1 MHEFL
6 VSAAAFIVLIGVMVL
21 IHEAGHFV
29 VAKLCGVRVERFSIG
44 FPPRLF
50 GFQIGETDYCI
61 SATPLG
67 GYVKMTGEN
76 LPGENMSIQGAD
88 AETLAAQ
95 EMDPGALTSH
105 PRWQRILIAL
115 AGPFANFV
123 LAFGLMLIYYH
134 WINEVPKYDVK
145 TSTIDWVVQDSPAA
159 RAGLH
164 PGDVI
169 QRFDGVNNPDW
180 DQVNQHGAMDM
191 NRTVPVTVDR
201 GGSTLQLSLHLAG
214 PAKGQ
219 EFDISDIGLIPQFV
233 SGPIVVQSVMPGSPA
248 ARAGLQQ
255 GDAIQSVDGHPF
267 HSVQALLAYMQD
279 EKGKPLSLQVERHG
293 VVLPPIS
300 ATPAQMQGNQWMLGF
315 YYVQTPLR
323 HMGLPLD
330 QAVSKSTSFCADNSF
345 LIVEVLGRI
354 FARQVPL
361 SQLSGPVGIA
371 QMAGEAAETQGWM
384 PKFGLAAAISLNLGI
399 LNLLPFP
406 ILDGGLIALL
416 LIESVLRHDISMLV
430 KERLF
435 QAAFVVL
442 MVFFVFIIFNDVTK
456 LPIFTH
462 VHP

>member
-1 MHEFL
+1 
-6 VSAAAFIVLIGVMVL
+6 MVL

-50 GFQIGETDYCI
+50 GFKIGETDYCI

-76 LPGENMSIQGAD
+76 LPGENMSLDGAD
-88 AETLAAQ
+88 ADTLAAQ
-95 EMDPGALTSH
+95 QNDPGALTSH
-105 PRWQRILIAL
+105 PRWQRILIAV
-115 AGPFANFV
+115 AGPCANFV
-123 LAFGLMLIYYH
+123 LAFALMLIYYH
-134 WINEVPKYDVK
+134 WINEVPRYDVK
-145 TSTIDWVVQDSPAA
+145 TPTIDWVIQDSPAA
-159 RAGLH
+159 HAGLH

-169 QRFDGVNNPDW
+169 RSFDGVKNPDW
-180 DQVNQHGAMDM
+180 DQINQQGAMSM
-191 NRTVPVTVDR
+191 SQTVPLTVDR
-201 GGSTLQLSLHLAG
+201 GGSILQLSLHL
-214 PAKGQ
+214 PASVKGQ
-219 EFDISDIGLIPQFV
+219 EFDISNVGLIPQFV
-233 SGPIVVQSVMPGSPA
+233 SGPIVVQSVMPGTPA
-248 ARAGLQQ
+248 QRAGLQP
-255 GDAIQSVDGHPF
+255 GDAIESADGHPF
-267 HSVQALLAYMQD
+267 HTVQALLAYMQD
-279 EKGKPLSLQVERHG
+279 GKGKPLTLQVERHG
-293 VVLPPIS
+293 VVLPPMV
-300 ATPAQMQGNQWMLGF
+300 ATPSKLEQNQWMLGF
-315 YYVQTPLR
+315 SYVPVPIR
-323 HMGLPLD
+323 DMGLPFD
-330 QAVSKSTSFCADNSF
+330 QAVSQSTAFCADNSF
-345 LIVEVLGRI
+345 LIVQVLGRI

-371 QMAGEAAETQGWM
+371 QMAGEAAQTQGWL

-462 VHP
+462 VRP